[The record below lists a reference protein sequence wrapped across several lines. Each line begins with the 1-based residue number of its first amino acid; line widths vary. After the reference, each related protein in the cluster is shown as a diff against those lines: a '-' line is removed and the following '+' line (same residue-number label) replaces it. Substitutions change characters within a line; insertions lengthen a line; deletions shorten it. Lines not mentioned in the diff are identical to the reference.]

1 MATSSASVSDGVDG
15 PADGSSS
22 AITGG
27 GAGAARP
34 SAATNGTDT
43 GEERTGPWLN
53 AWHDPVAGMSSYS
66 QFMCL
71 ADLHADGDHR
81 LIMCDLKKRIRIY
94 KGTTIQWEQKLLDVP
109 CAVRCFYH
117 EVASPP
123 IPTLAVASGHQ
134 VFIYR
139 YLRPYLKFT
148 LPPVDIDSQEQEIW
162 NDIRKDALD
171 LRVAFERLSA
181 VREEGRPLS
190 NLSVDFLAL
199 EDPESQGGEFV
210 KRIKEQ
216 PVNTPLVQN
225 TAITCMEVL
234 KQNMDEPTAVSM
246 LVLGTENKMVYIL
259 DHSAL
264 NIATKVEMDAVP
276 SFMSIL
282 GLYDV
287 EYRITVAC
295 RDGNI
300 YTIKNGQVLSVVIEL
315 ETQPVGLV
323 RFDKNIYVGCM
334 DSVLHCFHFKGKK
347 NHSIYLP
354 KPISCMSLLSLS
366 KTRVAKALVVALN
379 NGEVRLYNGKQL
391 ISTTK
396 TDDVVTGI
404 ILGTFGREEGSMILS
419 FKSGSL
425 TVKILQRNANLEVP
439 STTPG
444 PPPEQDI
451 PLDVPKKTKLYV
463 EQTSREREQ
472 AIDMH
477 RTFQR
482 DLCKLRLSTARHY
495 VKLLGAG
502 LGPMSVGA
510 GGAQIR
516 LNALVVG
523 TGPEFKI
530 SVRLQNAGV
539 QPLHNI
545 PMTCSTNPAI
555 YKLSAPS
562 RIFPILV
569 PHQLYQV
576 DIPVLC
582 VDENGGTDCVRIF
595 LCSEESYVPMISALV
610 NMPISE
616 PVLIGD

>member
-1 MATSSASVSDGVDG
+1 
-15 PADGSSS
+15 
-22 AITGG
+22 
-27 GAGAARP
+27 
-34 SAATNGTDT
+34 
-43 GEERTGPWLN
+43 
-53 AWHDPVAGMSSYS
+53 
-66 QFMCL
+66 MCL

-81 LIMCDLKKRIRIY
+81 LIMVDLKKRIRIY

-109 CAVRCFYH
+109 CAVQCFYH

-139 YLRPYLKFT
+139 YMRPYLKFT
-148 LPPVDIDSQEQEIW
+148 LPPIAIDPVEQEIW
-162 NDIRKDALD
+162 EELRK
-171 LRVAFERLSA
+171 EA
-181 VREEGRPLS
+181 VDVRGAYEKLNLARENGTALS
-190 NLSVDFLAL
+190 NHSIDFLAL
-199 EDPESQGGEFV
+199 DDSEQQADFV
-210 KRIKEQ
+210 KKMKDS
-216 PVNTPLVQN
+216 LMVQN
-225 TAITCMEVL
+225 TSITCMEVL
-234 KQNMDEPTAVSM
+234 RQNMDEPTAVSM

-259 DHSAL
+259 DSSAL
-264 NIATKVEMDAVP
+264 NIAQKVEVDAVP
-276 SFMSIL
+276 SFISVL

-300 YTIKNGQVLSVVIEL
+300 YTIKNGQVLSTVIEL

-323 RFDKNIYVGCM
+323 RYDKNIYVGCM
-334 DSVLHCFHFKGKK
+334 DNVVHSFHFKGKK
-347 NHSIYLP
+347 NHSIYFP
-354 KPISCMSLLSLS
+354 CPISCMNLLQLT
-366 KTRVAKALVVALN
+366 KARVIKCLVVALN
-379 NGEVRLYNGKQL
+379 NGEGRLYNGKHL
-391 ISTTK
+391 ITTTK

-404 ILGTFGREEGSMILS
+404 KLGTFGREEGSMVLS

-425 TVKILQRNANLEVP
+425 MVKILQRNANLEV
-439 STTPG
+439 SNAAPG

-463 EQTSREREQ
+463 EQTSRERDQ

-482 DLCKLRLSTARHY
+482 DLCKLRLSTARSY

-502 LGPMSVGA
+502 HGPMSVGA

-545 PMTCSTNPAI
+545 PMTCSTNPAV
-555 YKLSAPS
+555 YKLPQPS

-576 DIPVLC
+576 DIPVIC
-582 VDENGGTDCVRIF
+582 VDENGGTDCV
-595 LCSEESYVPMISALV
+595 
-610 NMPISE
+610 
-616 PVLIGD
+616 